1 MKFIFFNFIIIF
13 SIIFSQTVKS
23 KENNDSLCL
32 KNSFKLDLMP
42 LYNTFFD
49 TRIQV
54 RAGIEYER
62 KINFKSFLSGYL
74 DIGIYDKYVFRKYY
88 DFFNENGGMYFVDQ
102 DVAINGFHMI
112 PGYNYFI
119 FQSKRKTNQGLFL
132 GGNIDFNFYRKKLK
146 FYNSQTFEKYT
157 QKYNQSKL
165 ALGLS
170 LGWKWNL
177 DPHFFIEL
185 QTSMFAVVL
194 KNTSAENV
202 KAIRPIISQWNDPK
216 YNYWWVSNLKICY
229 AFRQ

>member
-1 MKFIFFNFIIIF
+1 MKMKFIFFNFIVVF
-13 SIIFSQTVKS
+13 SIIFSQAVNS
-23 KENNDSLCL
+23 QENKDSLCL
-32 KNSFKLDLMP
+32 KNSLKLDLIP

-54 RAGIEYER
+54 RVGFEYER
-62 KINFKSFLSGYL
+62 KINVKSFLSGYL
-74 DIGIYDKYVFRKYY
+74 DIGIYDKYVYRKYY
-88 DFFNENGGMYFVDQ
+88 DFFNQYQGMYFTDQ
-102 DVAINGFHMI
+102 DVAVNGFHII

-146 FYNSQTFEKYT
+146 FYNSQTSERNS

-177 DPHFFIEL
+177 DSRFFIEL

-194 KNTSAENV
+194 KNTSAENI
-202 KAIRPIISQWNDPK
+202 KSYK
-216 YNYWWVSNLKICY
+216 TYNFTMERSKI
-229 AFRQ
+229 